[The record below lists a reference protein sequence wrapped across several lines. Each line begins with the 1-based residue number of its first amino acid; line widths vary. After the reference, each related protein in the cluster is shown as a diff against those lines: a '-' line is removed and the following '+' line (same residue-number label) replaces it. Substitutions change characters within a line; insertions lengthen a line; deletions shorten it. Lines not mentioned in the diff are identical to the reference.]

1 MPKPETVYLRTAKL
15 VLILAVPALAACAG
29 QPPPPELNQSAAQ
42 AIARAEAAEA
52 EQYAPLE
59 LRFAREKLQ
68 AAEAAIAA
76 GEYEP
81 ARRQLEQAEIDA
93 ELALVRS
100 RAEIG
105 RLGNEKLIAEIAEL
119 RRQLEENFGPEQRP

>member
-1 MPKPETVYLRTAKL
+1 MPKPETTIRHTP
-15 VLILAVPALAACAG
+15 AVALLALAACAG
-29 QPPPPELNQSAAQ
+29 QPPSPELNRGAEQ
-42 AIARAEAAEA
+42 AIARAAAAEA

-76 GEYEP
+76 GEYDL

-93 ELALVRS
+93 EVALVRS
-100 RAEIG
+100 QAEVV

-119 RRQLEENFGPEQRP
+119 RRQLEESFGPEPRP